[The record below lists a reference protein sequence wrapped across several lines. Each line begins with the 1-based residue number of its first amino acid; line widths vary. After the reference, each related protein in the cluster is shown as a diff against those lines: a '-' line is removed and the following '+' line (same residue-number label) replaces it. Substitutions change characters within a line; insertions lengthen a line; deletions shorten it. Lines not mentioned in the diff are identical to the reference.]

1 MFEEIQDADGAFVLD
16 LLQHAVDD
24 DVGPRASHPGTEEQN
39 GEQCERDRS
48 CYSRGTLINVM

>member
-24 DVGPRASHPGTEEQN
+24 DVGPRATHPGTEEQ
-39 GEQCERDRS
+39 
-48 CYSRGTLINVM
+48 SRGAM